1 MAANCTK
8 SNNPLLMWDGT
19 TLYPRDVSIG
29 VEFSFLFEIT
39 TTLVADLVVNF
50 VAYSPL
56 TSNANAADTSTVTP
70 ELDRPICWMV
80 GTPIIV
86 PGAAQIIIPN
96 GTVAGSLV
104 SANLPNH
111 LRKFAGIT
119 ISSGNGASVRVCV
132 LNHGLKIGR

>member
-8 SNNPLLMWDGT
+8 INNPLLMWDGT
-19 TLYPRDVSIG
+19 TLFPRDVSLG
-29 VEFSFLFEIT
+29 VEFSFLFEVT

-50 VAYSPL
+50 VAYAPL
-56 TSNANAADTSTVTP
+56 SSNANAYDVASVTP

-80 GTPIIV
+80 GTAIVV
-86 PGAAQIIIPN
+86 PGAAQMIIPT

-132 LNHGLKIGR
+132 LNNGIKIGR